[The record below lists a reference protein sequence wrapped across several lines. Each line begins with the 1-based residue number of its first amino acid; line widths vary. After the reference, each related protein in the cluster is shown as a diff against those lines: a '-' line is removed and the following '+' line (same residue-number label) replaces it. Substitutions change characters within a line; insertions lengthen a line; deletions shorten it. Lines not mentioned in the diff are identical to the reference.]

1 MSVTLNVVSDNPPF
15 SERDLLIRIDTRVDS
30 IRVDIDAMKS
40 DFRALAKRVELLELV
55 NARTGGF
62 ASGAKFF
69 WGIITALPVGVVA
82 YVLGGGHL

>member
-1 MSVTLNVVSDNPPF
+1 MADNPF

-30 IRVDIDAMKS
+30 IRIDIDAMKA
-40 DFRALAKRVELLELV
+40 DFRAIVKRVENLELI
-55 NARTGGF
+55 NAKTSGF

-69 WGIITALPVGVVA
+69 WGILTALPVGVVA